1 MDSEVQRGMESIK
14 SENQAGSALI
24 QTLLFLA
31 GDYVALVLAGV
42 FSLFIRNELITRTV
56 FHVSPAYLY
65 LWVPLVF
72 MAFIFYEG
80 LYSWRYLT
88 YEITKKLIFA
98 PLGDIV
104 FAVVLMF
111 FTHIAGDVSRLF
123 VFLYGVLAYMLLCIF
138 RVIISRM
145 MKKMSF
151 FQTPVLIVGAGETAD
166 VIVNE
171 LEKDAG
177 MRYRIV
183 GFLEDNTPKTEYV
196 KSHPILGGF
205 ADLEEVVKKTGVKSV
220 LIAAPGL
227 PQDQLSDLIFRAQSI
242 TESIGVVPNLVGVP
256 MTNVSVES
264 FFDQKVMVLRIKN
277 NLALRSNQMIK
288 RVLDIVLSIIGIIA
302 LSPVLIGIA
311 IAVKMDSKGPAIY
324 KSQRVGKNHK
334 AIGVYKFRSMVV
346 NADEVLQKVLAEN
359 PEARKEF
366 NEYYKLK
373 DDPRITKI
381 GDFLRKTS
389 LDELPQLINVIKGDM
404 SLVGP
409 RPITEQEVP
418 LYEKYIDD
426 YFMVRPGIT
435 GLWQVSGRSDVSYPE
450 RVQMDVWYVHN
461 WEPWLDIVLL
471 WRTVG
476 IVVKGKGAY

>member
-1 MDSEVQRGMESIK
+1 MDSKVQCGMESVK
-14 SENQAGSALI
+14 LGKQTGSIFI
-24 QTLLFLA
+24 QGLLFMA
-31 GDYVALVLAGV
+31 GDYMALVLAGV
-42 FSLFIRNELITRTV
+42 LSLFIRNELITRTV

-65 LWVPLVF
+65 VWVPLVF

-98 PLGDIV
+98 SLGGIV
-104 FAVVLMF
+104 FTVVLMF
-111 FTHIAGDVSRLF
+111 FTHVSGDVSRLF
-123 VFLYGVLAYMLLCIF
+123 VILYGVLAYSLLCVI
-138 RVIISRM
+138 RVIISKM

-166 VIVNE
+166 VVVQE

-183 GFLEDNTPKTEYV
+183 GFLEDHTPKTEYV

-205 ADLEEVVKKTGVKSV
+205 DDLEKVVQNTGVKSV

-227 PQDQLSDLIFRAQSI
+227 PQNQLSDLIFRAQSI

-277 NLALRSNQMIK
+277 NLALRSNQLIK
-288 RVLDIVLSIIGIIA
+288 RVLDVVLSIIGIIV
-302 LSPVLIGIA
+302 LLPVLAGIA
-311 IAVKMDSKGPAIY
+311 IAVKIDSKGPAVY
-324 KSQRVGKNHK
+324 RSQRVGKNHK
-334 AIGVYKFRSMVV
+334 AISVYKFRSMVV

-381 GDFLRKTS
+381 GNFLRKTS

-409 RPITEQEVP
+409 RPITEKEVP
-418 LYEKYIDD
+418 RYEQYIAE
-426 YFMVRPGIT
+426 YYMVRPGIT
-435 GLWQVSGRSDVSYPE
+435 GLWQVSGRSDISYPE

-476 IVVKGKGAY
+476 IVLKGKGAY